1 MQTDTSD
8 PDITDEDRDHDYLGV
23 VLQTIPF
30 LRNHYA
36 HGTSALDD
44 KSLSALR
51 LASEIINQIF
61 PRLPEFQSGSGAAF
75 GVATITAA

>member
-1 MQTDTSD
+1 METENMELSV
-8 PDITDEDRDHDYLGV
+8 TDEDRDHDYLGI

-36 HGTSALDD
+36 HGAGTLVD

-51 LASEIINQIF
+51 VASEIINQVF
-61 PRLPEFQSGSGAAF
+61 PKGDQPGA
-75 GVATITAA
+75 GRTAGE